1 MAYKGRGQTPTAPQP
16 LSPVLDPGA
25 LWHVG
30 SIVGQ
35 TFADLPN
42 GGQGLVDVIL
52 AANEPMSVDPLT
64 ALERAQPG
72 AILAEATHKIRL
84 YWIAGIKP
92 AHRVTLHDPF
102 DDRDRTFEILAVA
115 NPAERSWMLELT
127 TVEKV

>member
-1 MAYKGRGQTPTAPQP
+1 MAAPRSRLPAMPLP
-16 LSPVLDPGA
+16 LSPVIDPGN

-42 GGQGLVDVIL
+42 GGQGLVDVIV

-72 AILAEATHKIRL
+72 AILAEATHKVRM
-84 YWIAGIKP
+84 YWIAGVKP
-92 AHRVTLHDPF
+92 AMRVTVHDPF
-102 DDRDRTFEILAVA
+102 EDRDRTFEILGVA
-115 NPAERSWMLELT
+115 NPAERAWMLELT

>member
-1 MAYKGRGQTPTAPQP
+1 MPPPRMRAPAPPLP

-30 SIVGQ
+30 NIVSQ

-84 YWIAGIKP
+84 YWIAGVKP
-92 AHRVTLHDPF
+92 AMRVTLHDPYNAS
-102 DDRDRTFEILAVA
+102 DRTFEILAVA
-115 NPAERSWMLELT
+115 NPAERAWMLELT